1 MKKEYLYIMLSAFIF
16 STMEI
21 AGKMISDQINPFQL
35 NFLRFLIGALIL
47 LPMALIDLKRKE
59 VSFNKSD
66 LKYFVITGVLCVIVS
81 MSFFQLAI
89 VYAKAS
95 TVAIVFSVNPVF
107 TVPFAYFLLKEQLS
121 KSTII
126 SLLIS
131 LIGVT
136 FILNPF
142 NINSDLK
149 GIVLAILAAI
159 TFSLYSVIGKMR
171 SDKYG
176 SLSLNCF
183 TFLAGDMI
191 MLALMLLSNI
201 NSVAAG
207 AKNHGLSI
215 FANIPITYGINYG
228 NVLTLIYLG
237 VVVTGLGYLFYFLAM
252 EKTSASTASIVFF
265 IKPALAPI
273 LSLIILH
280 ESISTNTLIGMAF
293 ILIGSFITFRGKQQK
308 VTEINRETN

>member
-47 LPMALIDLKRKE
+47 FPIALKDLKRKA
-59 VSFNKSD
+59 VSLNKRD
-66 LKYFVITGVLCVIVS
+66 LKYFLITGILCVIIS

-89 VYAKAS
+89 VYTKAS
-95 TVAIVFSVNPVF
+95 IVAIVFSVNPVF

-121 KSTII
+121 KSTIV
-126 SLLIS
+126 SLSIS
-131 LIGVT
+131 LIGVA

-149 GIVLAILAAI
+149 GIIFAILAAI
-159 TFSLYSVIGKMR
+159 TFSIYSVLGKMR

-183 TFLAGDMI
+183 TFLIGDMI
-191 MLALMLLSNI
+191 MLILMLFSNI
-201 NSVAAG
+201 NLVATSAM
-207 AKNHGLSI
+207 NHGLSI
-215 FANIPITYGINYG
+215 LANIPVAYGINYG
-228 NVLTLIYLG
+228 NVFTIIYLG

-280 ESISTNTLIGMAF
+280 ESISINTLIGIIL
-293 ILIGSFITFRGKQQK
+293 ILIGSFITFKGKQQK
-308 VTEINRETN
+308 NIELHRETN

>member
-47 LPMALIDLKRKE
+47 LPMALKDLKRKE

-89 VYAKAS
+89 AYTKAS

-121 KSTII
+121 KSTIV

-131 LIGVT
+131 LIGVA

-183 TFLAGDMI
+183 TFLIGDMI
-191 MLALMLLSNI
+191 MLALMLFSNI
-201 NSVAAG
+201 NLVATA
-207 AKNHGLSI
+207 ANNHGLSI
-215 FANIPITYGINYG
+215 LANIPITYRINYD
-228 NVLTLIYLG
+228 NVLTIIYLG
-237 VVVTGLGYLFYFLAM
+237 VIVTGLGYLFYFLAM

-273 LSLIILH
+273 LSLVILH
-280 ESISTNTLIGMAF
+280 ESISINTLIGIIF
-293 ILIGSFITFRGKQQK
+293 ILIGSFITFKGKQQK

>member
-21 AGKMISDQINPFQL
+21 AGKMVSDQINPFQL

-47 LPMALIDLKRKE
+47 LPMALKDLKRKE

-66 LKYFVITGVLCVIVS
+66 LKYLAITGVLCVIVS

-89 VYAKAS
+89 VYTKAS
-95 TVAIVFSVNPVF
+95 IVAIVFSVNPVF

-121 KSTII
+121 KSTIV

-131 LIGVT
+131 LIGMA

-142 NINSDLK
+142 NINGDLK

-159 TFSLYSVIGKMR
+159 TFSLYSVIGKMH
-171 SDKYG
+171 SNKYG

-183 TFLAGDMI
+183 TFLIGDMI
-191 MLALMLLSNI
+191 MLALMLFSNI
-201 NSVAAG
+201 NLVATAT
-207 AKNHGLSI
+207 KNHGLSI
-215 FANIPITYGINYG
+215 LANIPITYGINYN
-228 NVLTLIYLG
+228 NVLTIIYLG
-237 VVVTGLGYLFYFLAM
+237 VIVTGLGYLFYFLAM

-280 ESISTNTLIGMAF
+280 ESISTNILIGMAF

-308 VTEINRETN
+308 SVES

>member
-21 AGKMISDQINPFQL
+21 AGKMVSDQINPFQL

-47 LPMALIDLKRKE
+47 LPMALKDLKRKA

-66 LKYFVITGVLCVIVS
+66 LKYFAITGVLCVIVS

-89 VYAKAS
+89 VYTKAS

-121 KSTII
+121 KSTIV

-131 LIGVT
+131 LIGVA

-142 NINSDLK
+142 NINDDLK

-159 TFSLYSVIGKMR
+159 TFSLYSVIGKMH

-183 TFLAGDMI
+183 TFLIGDMI
-191 MLALMLLSNI
+191 MLALTLFSNI
-201 NSVAAG
+201 NLVATA

-215 FANIPITYGINYG
+215 LANIPITYGINYD
-228 NVLTLIYLG
+228 NALTIIYLG
-237 VVVTGLGYLFYFLAM
+237 VIVTGLGYLFYFLAM

-280 ESISTNTLIGMAF
+280 ESISINTLIGMAF

-308 VTEINRETN
+308 SVELNRETN